1 MDARDAKAH
10 RCDENEDNKSTR
22 TDSSPSRV
30 LLDHVADIF
39 KDVAQSRFT
48 IGKHKSISEQALI
61 PEGLSDGARF
71 AVEVGDLSQDLDIKT
86 RGEPTH
92 HFDDNTLLASAKGL
106 DASQEQLNKLIA
118 KTDLSDDDAVQIL
131 HEFGQRLHTIQDFY
145 AHSNYIE
152 HSLQANP
159 ELQPA
164 QIPLMNF
171 ADIKSGKASDIHTGF
186 YYYENS
192 LQNEQVEFF
201 LGRSGTISKLEGFKM
216 KIPGTQYLPTSEYA
230 KLDSF
235 DKRLDYFNDKRYSVL
250 HYDLNK
256 DDDESDEGKV
266 LNPNTKINLHEY
278 ARQLAVRE
286 TQRQWSEFEDAVHKV
301 HGQNEGDKILG
312 QIKNLSFGSGALR
325 SLRHSFDGIVT
336 WIS

>member
-1 MDARDAKAH
+1 MQKDSAEQSEKQSLDAAPSA
-10 RCDENEDNKSTR
+10 
-22 TDSSPSRV
+22 SRV

-71 AVEVGDLSQDLDIKT
+71 AVEVGDLAQDLDSKT

-92 HFDDNTLLASAKGL
+92 HFDDDTLLGSANGL
-106 DASQEQLNKLIA
+106 EQSQAKLNKLIA
-118 KTDLSDDDAVQIL
+118 KSDLSDDDAVQIL
-131 HEFGQRLHTIQDFY
+131 REFGQRLHTMQDFY

-159 ELQPA
+159 NLRPA

-171 ADIKSGKASDIHTGF
+171 ADIKNGNAGAIHTGF

-192 LQNEQVEFF
+192 LQNEQIEFF
-201 LGRSGTISKLEGFKM
+201 LGRSGTISKLEALQM
-216 KIPGTQYLPTSEYA
+216 KIPGTEYLPSSAYA

-235 DKRLDYFNDKRYSVL
+235 EKRLDYANDKRYSVL
-250 HYDLNK
+250 HSDLNK
-256 DDDESDEGKV
+256 DDDESDEGK
-266 LNPNTKINLHEY
+266 LINPNTKINLHEY
-278 ARQLAVRE
+278 ARQMAVRE
-286 TQRQWSEFEDAVHKV
+286 TQHQWSEFEDAVHKV
-301 HGQNEGDKILG
+301 HGQNEGDKILE
-312 QIKNLSFGSGALR
+312 QIKNISFSSSSLR
-325 SLRHSFDGIVT
+325 SLRHSIDGIVT